1 MEGRLRL
8 GDLKVNGKIL
18 MQKLWIREERA
29 GLVGTENNKKG
40 RRMRMVYDGKK
51 DILQDQKQEGLEQ
64 DEHCWSLVGK

>member
-1 MEGRLRL
+1 VEGRLRL

>member
-1 MEGRLRL
+1 MRL

>member
-1 MEGRLRL
+1 LRL

>member
-1 MEGRLRL
+1 VEGRLRL

-29 GLVGTENNKKG
+29 GLVGTESNKKG

>member
-1 MEGRLRL
+1 M
-8 GDLKVNGKIL
+8 NGKIL

-29 GLVGTENNKKG
+29 GLVGTESNKKG